1 MSSATAAVDRRY
13 RRKLSRVERTYVNAR
28 TLGANTLIRLV
39 VDGVG
44 SIEPAAF
51 DAAVAAASSAAPGLS
66 VRRRGATWHGGGP
79 APVVAHLP
87 IDRLHCDAA
96 LFHDPID
103 VTEGPVVRLAVGHS
117 DPADAARPRTRIAAV
132 VDHAVTDGHGFT
144 AWLADVFRELRGE
157 QAHGFPSE
165 DADIDLARRAPKF
178 GKRSAPTPTPEPRPS
193 PLRRS
198 GVSTET
204 TACWYRAELPPV
216 TEPVV
221 GHIVAAV
228 AGSLRSDTGSV
239 SIPVDLR
246 RHSPG
251 IRSTANLSSPVALSI
266 TRDTDARSAQSAVLM
281 ALMRGRELDPYR
293 SDYRASNGFARSL
306 DSALGTDSDGGHPVT
321 AIISDHGVIDERR
334 FSTASF
340 EPLTISTLP
349 MVVPHASMFV
359 SAVTTSRATVLTLGC
374 RRDDDPALCLNLLNS
389 ASVALGGAANA
400 AALPGG
406 GPADRG
412 SIR

>member
-1 MSSATAAVDRRY
+1 MSATPVLDHRY
-13 RRKLSRVERTYVNAR
+13 RRRLSRVERTYVNAR

-39 VDGVG
+39 VDGIG
-44 SIEPAAF
+44 SIDPAEF
-51 DAAVAAASSAAPGLS
+51 DAAVAAAFALAPGLS

-79 APVVAHLP
+79 LPVVTHLP
-87 IDRLHCDAA
+87 IDRLHSGAA
-96 LFHDPID
+96 FFHDPID
-103 VTEGPVVRLAVGHS
+103 ITEGPVVRIAVGHS
-117 DPADAARPRTRIAAV
+117 DPAVATDARTRIAAV

-157 QAHGFPSE
+157 EALGFPSE
-165 DADIDLARRAPKF
+165 DADIDVARRAPTF
-178 GKRSAPTPTPEPRPS
+178 CKRSAPSPAPQTRPS

-198 GVSTET
+198 GNSEET

-228 AGSLRSDTGSV
+228 AKSLRSDAGTV

-251 IRSTANLSSPVALSI
+251 VRSTANLSSPIAIPI
-266 TRDTDARSAQSAVLM
+266 TGDTDARAAQGAVLM

-293 SDYRASNGFARSL
+293 SDYRASNGFARTL
-306 DSALGTDSDGGHPVT
+306 DSALGTDSPGGHPVT
-321 AIISDHGVIDERR
+321 AIISDHGSIDESL
-334 FSTASF
+334 FGTASF
-340 EPLTISTLP
+340 DPMTISTLP

-359 SAVTTSRATVLTLGC
+359 SAVTTSRSTVLTLGC
-374 RRDDDPALCLNLLNS
+374 RRDDDPELCLALLNY

-406 GPADRG
+406 DPADRG